1 MITKTK
7 EGHHDY
13 IGKIWNQSRKVYISN
28 VYCKVSSKKLEYSTN
43 FQYIS

>member
-1 MITKTK
+1 MITKMK

-28 VYCKVSSKKLEYSTN
+28 KMFIARYLVKN
-43 FQYIS
+43 